1 MKHFE
6 VQSWVD
12 FARNLLKAEQR
23 TAMQKHLD
31 EGCKR
36 CSEELAIWQQVTE
49 VAKQE
54 RSFRPSEAA
63 VRSVQAQ
70 FGLDG
75 PKPKKSAV
83 GKLAELMFDSLLQP
97 AMVGVR
103 AGESTGRQLLYKQG
117 SCFIDMRVEQKSGA
131 DRVSLVGQVLD
142 SSAPEGC
149 FKNIPV
155 YLLRRQDRIAKT
167 ETNDADEFHL
177 EFKLESNLQLSFGV
191 PGIAMMVPI
200 PESPQASKPGFLL

>member
-12 FARNLLKAEQR
+12 FARNLLKAEQK

-31 EGCKR
+31 EGCKN
-36 CSEELAIWQQVTE
+36 CSEELAIWRQVTE

-54 RSFRPSEAA
+54 RSFQPSEAA

-70 FGLDG
+70 FGLGG
-75 PKPKKSAV
+75 PKPGKSAA
-83 GKLAELMFDSLLQP
+83 GKLAELIFDSLLQP

-103 AGESTGRQLLYKQG
+103 SGESTGRQLLYKQG

-155 YLLRRQDRIAKT
+155 YLLRKQDRIAKT
-167 ETNDADEFHL
+167 ETNDAGEFHL

-191 PGIAMMVPI
+191 PGVAMMVPI
-200 PESPQASKPGFLL
+200 PESPEASKPGFLL

>member
-6 VQSWVD
+6 AQRWVD
-12 FARNLLKAEQR
+12 FARNLLKAEQK

-31 EGCKR
+31 EGCKA
-36 CSEELAIWQQVTE
+36 CTEEWAIWQQVAE
-49 VAKQE
+49 VAKRE
-54 RSFRPSEAA
+54 RSFRPSESA
-63 VRSVQAQ
+63 VEAVQAQ
-70 FGLDG
+70 FGVLG
-75 PKPKKSAV
+75 PEPAKSAV
-83 GKLAELMFDSLLQP
+83 GRLAELMFDSLLQP

-131 DRVSLVGQVLD
+131 DHVSLVGQVLD

-155 YLLRRQDRIAKT
+155 YLLRKRDRIAKT
-167 ETNDADEFHL
+167 ETNDAGEFQL
-177 EFKLESNLQLSFGV
+177 EFKLESDLQLAFGV
-191 PGIAMMVPI
+191 PGVAVMVPI
-200 PESPQASKPGFLL
+200 PESPQASKPGLLL

>member
-12 FARNLLKAEQR
+12 FARNLLKAEQK

-31 EGCKR
+31 EGCKS
-36 CSEELAIWQQVTE
+36 CTKEWAVWNQVTE
-49 VAKQE
+49 VAKRE
-54 RSFRPSEAA
+54 RTFRPADAA

-70 FGLDG
+70 FSVNA
-75 PKPKKSAV
+75 PKPEKSTV

-97 AMVGVR
+97 ATVGVR

-131 DRVSLVGQVLD
+131 NRVSLVGQVLD
-142 SSAPEGC
+142 STAPEGS
-149 FKNIPV
+149 FQKIPV
-155 YLLRRQDRIAKT
+155 FLLRKNDKIAKT
-167 ETNDADEFHL
+167 ETNDAGEFQL
-177 EFKLESNLQLSFGV
+177 EFELESDLQLSFGV
-191 PGIAMMVPI
+191 PGVSVMVPI
-200 PESPQASKPGFLL
+200 PESPQASKPGLLL